1 MLNGTGNNGAVPA
14 AAAVVAD
21 HDLGW
26 DGLAPSVARELARPL
41 DPALVSRRPGGD
53 GRTRAY
59 LEGHVAIAEANR
71 VFGPGGWGYELA
83 GEVTLREIEAVD
95 PATGEASR
103 VRAYSAPVTVSVP
116 GAPPRTDVGFSAVA
130 EESASGHEEALKG
143 AVADGM
149 VRALRS
155 FGDRL
160 GNGLCAGSDS
170 AGSDA
175 ADGEGDGA
183 AAQALRTALAALCEM
198 QGCPPERMRE
208 AVLERTG
215 AGLSE
220 ASASQLAPLVA
231 GAVERL
237 RGMRPADGE

>member
-14 AAAVVAD
+14 GTATVAD

-41 DPALVSRRPGGD
+41 DPALVSRRPCGD

-103 VRAYSAPVTVSVP
+103 VRAYSAPVTVTVP
-116 GAPPRTDVGFSAVA
+116 GAPPRTDMGFSAVV
-130 EESASGHEEALKG
+130 EESASGHEAAIKG

-149 VRALRS
+149 ARALRS

-160 GNGLCAGSDS
+160 GNGLGAGTEG
-170 AGSDA
+170 AAADA
-175 ADGEGDGA
+175 ADGDGD
-183 AAQALRTALAALCEM
+183 AAQALRTALEALCEM

-208 AVLERTG
+208 AVLDRTG
-215 AGLSE
+215 AELSE

-237 RGMRPADGE
+237 RGMRPRDGE